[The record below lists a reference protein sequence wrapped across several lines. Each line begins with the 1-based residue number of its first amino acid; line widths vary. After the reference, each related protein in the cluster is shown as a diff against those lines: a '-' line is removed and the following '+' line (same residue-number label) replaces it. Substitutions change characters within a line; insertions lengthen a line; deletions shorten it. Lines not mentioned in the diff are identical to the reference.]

1 MQRNVIERNLYFSVE
16 KKFKEYISQIKLYIK
31 GIYGIFCYS
40 YYSPLKYL
48 TAARYVVF
56 YYEQVTN
63 SFSTKIGALQ
73 IPALQVAVLNLLSRF
88 LKNTCEWIHFY
99 QSWIPATRNFTK
111 KWTHSPIV
119 FRHFEQKCQASFWRI
134 APSAFFYSYLLNV
147 SLMQFNYFSID
158 IYIISYIFIDV
169 LT

>member
-40 YYSPLKYL
+40 YYSPVKYL

-63 SFSTKIGALQ
+63 GFSTKMGALQ
-73 IPALQVAVLNLLSRF
+73 IATLQITVLNLFSRF
-88 LKNTCEWIHFY
+88 VKNTCEGIHFY
-99 QSWIPATRNFTK
+99 QSCIPATRNFTK
-111 KWTHSPIV
+111 KWTHSPIF
-119 FRHFEQKCQASFWRI
+119 FRHFEQKCQAPFWRI
-134 APSAFFYSYLLNV
+134 APSAFFYSYLINVLLMHLN
-147 SLMQFNYFSID
+147 
-158 IYIISYIFIDV
+158 
-169 LT
+169 